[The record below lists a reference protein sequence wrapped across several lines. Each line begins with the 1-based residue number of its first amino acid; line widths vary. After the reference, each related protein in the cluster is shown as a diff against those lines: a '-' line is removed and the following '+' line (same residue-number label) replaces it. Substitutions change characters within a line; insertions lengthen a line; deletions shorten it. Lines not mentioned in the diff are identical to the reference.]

1 MDGGGGDSW
10 SVPLV
15 GPEEGVDWQ
24 LSEIVCRS
32 ALRPGRSHDES
43 LLIMYVPSVVF
54 FSPLSCSLFL
64 VLSVQC
70 QCISWGDEFVPSAGY
85 YSRGTCDEDVTL
97 GLFGVVPH

>member
-54 FSPLSCSLFL
+54 LVRFL
-64 VLSVQC
+64 VRSFLFSLSSV
-70 QCISWGDEFVPSAGY
+70 SV
-85 YSRGTCDEDVTL
+85 SRGVTNL
-97 GLFGVVPH
+97 YRVLDITPAERVTKM